1 MRDVDFAHGFEKRER
16 RPNVRLGDLG
26 DFPAAFA
33 CVFSHKHKENRIRK
47 RRNSGFRSLDEP
59 GKSSVVSKETLLEED
74 SSDLGRAVL
83 PGILVDPLRC
93 RGNEKRDSSKPTS
106 EAESLGEMGT
116 SKCELNFGA
125 VTRKCRVMKR
135 RCRSAA
141 GSNRVFASGWGFTR
155 SPEIADALD
164 GKGSA
169 GFAKCFAPDVESDD
183 MSGRE
188 TSMASKK
195 GTEDG
200 NVSPNAG
207 HGHGADVAGVGLD
220 GLSRVREWLE
230 ESGFGNYADVFE
242 MHEVDEEAL
251 PLLTFRDLKE
261 MGVQAVGPRRKLY
274 SVIKRLAGDSR

>member
-1 MRDVDFAHGFEKRER
+1 MDSKRER
-16 RPNVRLGDLG
+16 RPNVRLGEVG

-33 CVFSHKHKENRIRK
+33 CVFSHKYKANPIRK
-47 RRNSGFRSLDEP
+47 RRNCGFESLDEP
-59 GKSSVVSKETLLEED
+59 GNSSVVSKETLLEE
-74 SSDLGRAVL
+74 SLDLDRAVL
-83 PGILVDPLRC
+83 PRILVDPLHC
-93 RGNEKRDSSKPTS
+93 RGNENQESSKSTS
-106 EAESLGEMGT
+106 DAESLGEMGM

-135 RCRSAA
+135 RCRSAV
-141 GSNRVFASGWGFTR
+141 GSNRVFASGWGFTH
-155 SPEIADALD
+155 SPEIADELD
-164 GKGSA
+164 GKSSA
-169 GFAKCFAPDVESDD
+169 GFVKSFAPDGESDD

-188 TSMASKK
+188 TSLASQK

-207 HGHGADVAGVGLD
+207 HRHGADDARVGQD
-220 GLSRVREWLE
+220 GFSRVREWLE

-261 MGVQAVGPRRKLY
+261 MGVQPVGPRRKLY